1 MQQRSSKAQLEQHL
15 IKIWGLSDYPTSIS
29 HAVFEVVWL
38 KVNSKIEIQGGLPSI
53 DDLVQEGYYV
63 VEIVNICRKVYGNEV
78 NKVND
83 IKSVFKHLNNLH
95 IEGDIKLSKGV
106 MGRDV
111 IEWNYSINSI
121 RILRMR
127 SSAIIRHE
135 LLSVKHRDI
144 RLMLGVIQRYN
155 YQVEEEWIDVDR
167 GSISCYI
174 GSRVN

>member
-15 IKIWGLSDYPTSIS
+15 IKIWGLSDYPASIS

-38 KVNSKIEIQGGLPSI
+38 KVNSKVGVQENEASM

-63 VEIVNICRKVYGNEV
+63 VEIVNICRKVYSDEV
-78 NKVND
+78 NRVTD
-83 IKSVFKHLNNLH
+83 IENVFKHLNNLD
-95 IEGDIKLSKGV
+95 IEGNIKLSKGV

-111 IEWNYSINSI
+111 VEWNYSISSI

-144 RLMLGVIQRYN
+144 RVMLDVIQRYN
-155 YQVEEEWIDVDR
+155 YQVEEEWMDIDR